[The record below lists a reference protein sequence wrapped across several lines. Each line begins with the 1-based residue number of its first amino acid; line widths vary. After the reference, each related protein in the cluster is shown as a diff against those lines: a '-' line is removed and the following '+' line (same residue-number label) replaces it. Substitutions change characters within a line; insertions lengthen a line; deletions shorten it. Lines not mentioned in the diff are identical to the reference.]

1 MSNLAKLEITALD
14 ISGNNYMRWA
24 VAAKRHLKGKRL
36 LDTID
41 KSKSSPE
48 EDKANAMIFLT
59 HHIHDG
65 LKDEYITKE
74 DPADLWQAL
83 GDRFDHQKYVI
94 LPKAKHEWLNLRFQ
108 DFKSVAEYNSALFG
122 ITSRIMLCGENISDY
137 DMIEKTLQTFHPGNV
152 LLQQQYRAKGYT
164 KYSELMQVLLVAE
177 QNNEIVM
184 LNHQSRPTGSAPFP
198 EVNVTSSNY
207 NNYGHKRGRG
217 NERGRGRGG
226 YVRGRGR
233 GRGRSFHPY
242 NSNNE
247 RNNKRFKRNEDGRAI
262 KQHEN
267 ACYRCGMKGHWS
279 RTCRIDV
286 EHPVPHV
293 HTQNGMAESLIKRLQ
308 LIARPLIMRTR
319 LPISVWGHAILHA
332 AALIQIRPSA
342 YHKYSPLQLGSGQK
356 PDISHLRVFG
366 CAVYVPIAP
375 PQRTKMGPQ
384 RRLGIYV
391 GFTSPS
397 IIRYLEPQTGDM
409 FTARFADCHFN
420 ESEFPALGG
429 GIKEIPKDITWCTP
443 SLLHLD
449 PPTKQRELEV
459 QKIVHLQNL
468 ANQLPDA
475 FTDTRRVT
483 KSYIPAANVPSRI
496 DVPEEQTDGKI
507 NEPKVQ
513 LKRGRPM
520 GSKDKNPRKKKKL
533 GEVKIPEELD
543 TEKSPEDGKSPED
556 ENNKE
561 NHEISINYTQNRKIW
576 VRHEIDDDD
585 GIFSFY
591 VSKEIDHESDDPD
604 PRSIL
609 ECQKRSDWEKW
620 KMAMETELNSLNKR
634 KVFGPIV
641 TIPEHVKPVGYKWV
655 FVRKRNEKNEVTR
668 YKARLVAQ
676 GFSQRPGIDYE
687 ETYSPVMD
695 AITFRFLMGLAA
707 SKNLEMYLMDV
718 VTAYLYGS
726 LDNDIYMRIP
736 EGLKMPEA
744 LRSKSKEIC
753 AVKLQRSLYGLKQS
767 GRMWYNRLSEYL
779 LSKGYTNN
787 AICPCVFIK
796 KFPSGFV
803 IIAVY
808 VDDLNIIGTPK
819 EIDDAR
825 THMKEEFE
833 MKDLGKTKFCLG
845 LQIEHFQEGIFV
857 HQSNYTKRI
866 LKRFNMDKANPLSTP
881 MVNRSLNVEN
891 DPFRPCEDNEEFLGP
906 EVPYMSAIG
915 GLMYL
920 ANCTRPDIAFATNL
934 LARYNSSPTR
944 RHWNGIKHIFR
955 YLQGTIDLG
964 LYYPRN
970 SEFGLVGFAD
980 AGYLSDPHKSR
991 SQTGYV
997 FTIGGTAISW
1007 RSQKQT
1013 IVATSSNHAEIIALH
1028 EACRECVWL
1037 RSMTN
1042 HIQEA
1047 SGLVIKREPTRL
1059 YEDNAAC
1066 VAQIKEG
1073 YIKSDRTKHIPP
1085 RFFSYTQ
1092 ELEKNKEVDVQ
1103 YIRSSDNA
1111 ADLFTKAL
1119 PTSTFRKHV
1128 QSIGMRHLRD
1138 L

>member
-1 MSNLAKLEITALD
+1 
-14 ISGNNYMRWA
+14 
-24 VAAKRHLKGKRL
+24 
-36 LDTID
+36 
-41 KSKSSPE
+41 
-48 EDKANAMIFLT
+48 
-59 HHIHDG
+59 
-65 LKDEYITKE
+65 
-74 DPADLWQAL
+74 
-83 GDRFDHQKYVI
+83 
-94 LPKAKHEWLNLRFQ
+94 
-108 DFKSVAEYNSALFG
+108 
-122 ITSRIMLCGENISDY
+122 
-137 DMIEKTLQTFHPGNV
+137 
-152 LLQQQYRAKGYT
+152 
-164 KYSELMQVLLVAE
+164 
-177 QNNEIVM
+177 
-184 LNHQSRPTGSAPFP
+184 
-198 EVNVTSSNY
+198 
-207 NNYGHKRGRG
+207 
-217 NERGRGRGG
+217 
-226 YVRGRGR
+226 
-233 GRGRSFHPY
+233 
-242 NSNNE
+242 
-247 RNNKRFKRNEDGRAI
+247 
-262 KQHEN
+262 
-267 ACYRCGMKGHWS
+267 
-279 RTCRIDV
+279 
-286 EHPVPHV
+286 
-293 HTQNGMAESLIKRLQ
+293 
-308 LIARPLIMRTR
+308 
-319 LPISVWGHAILHA
+319 
-332 AALIQIRPSA
+332 
-342 YHKYSPLQLGSGQK
+342 
-356 PDISHLRVFG
+356 
-366 CAVYVPIAP
+366 
-375 PQRTKMGPQ
+375 
-384 RRLGIYV
+384 
-391 GFTSPS
+391 
-397 IIRYLEPQTGDM
+397 
-409 FTARFADCHFN
+409 
-420 ESEFPALGG
+420 
-429 GIKEIPKDITWCTP
+429 
-443 SLLHLD
+443 
-449 PPTKQRELEV
+449 
-459 QKIVHLQNL
+459 
-468 ANQLPDA
+468 
-475 FTDTRRVT
+475 
-483 KSYIPAANVPSRI
+483 
-496 DVPEEQTDGKI
+496 
-507 NEPKVQ
+507 
-513 LKRGRPM
+513 M

-533 GEVKIPEELD
+533 GEVNEKIPEELD

-561 NHEISINYTQNRKIW
+561 NYEISINYTQNRKIW
-576 VRHEIDDDD
+576 VRNEIDDDD
-585 GIFSFY
+585 GIFSFS

-641 TIPEHVKPVGYKWV
+641 TIPEHVKPVGHKWV

-695 AITFRFLMGLAA
+695 AITFRFLMSLAA

-726 LDNDIYMRIP
+726 LDNDIYMKIP

-857 HQSNYTKRI
+857 HQSNYTKKI

-906 EVPYMSAIG
+906 EVPYMSAIS

-1066 VAQIKEG
+1066 VAQIEEG